1 MQEATGVAV
10 IIPAYNEAVTVGA
23 VVRASGA
30 ASLVEEVIVV
40 DDGSTDETVA
50 AASAQGARVIRG
62 RHRGKGEAMVAG
74 GRASDADVL
83 VFLDADLTGLHP
95 YHVDR
100 LAAPVLRGE
109 AAMAVGLFD
118 RGRYLNPIFLHVL
131 PRLTG
136 ERALRR
142 DLLLSL
148 DPASARGFRMEAAL
162 NSRVSRDSGVV
173 HAFVLDGVFHR
184 TKEQK
189 ESRPVVGSLRKAEM
203 LSLAMW
209 EYLAYRLRS
218 GAQRFVHR
226 PGRSMTSADRGWER

>member
-1 MQEATGVAV
+1 MQEATRVAV

-23 VVRASGA
+23 VVA
-30 ASLVEEVIVV
+30 ASRAARFVDEVIVV

-50 AASAQGARVIRG
+50 AASAHGARTIRG
-62 RHRGKGEAMVAG
+62 NHRGKGEAMLAG
-74 GRASDADVL
+74 GRASDADVV
-83 VFLDADLTGLHP
+83 VFLDADLTGLRPH
-95 YHVDR
+95 HVDR
-100 LAAPVLRGE
+100 LAEPVLRGE

-118 RGRYLNPIFLHVL
+118 RGPYLNPIFLRLL

-142 DLLLSL
+142 ELLLSL
-148 DPASARGFRMEAAL
+148 DPASIRGYRVEAGL
-162 NSRVSRDSGVV
+162 NSHVARHSGRV

-189 ESRPVVGSLRKAEM
+189 ESRAVVGSLRKARM

-209 EYLAYRLRS
+209 EYPASWVRAVARTF
-218 GAQRFVHR
+218 ARR
-226 PGRSMTSADRGWER
+226 